1 MINAYGQINL
11 DKIGEIIKS
20 QPDIV
25 KTVTFKDGTRARML
39 DINVFTT
46 KNPDKFGNT
55 IAIKARCAKDKVRKD
70 VNYYFGNMKESE
82 EKQPQPSVQSTAP
95 TQAPEPAPANDPD
108 LPF

>member
-1 MINAYGQINL
+1 MVNAYGQINL

-25 KTVTFKDGTRARML
+25 KTVTFKDGTTARML

-46 KNPDKFGNT
+46 KNPDRFGNT

-82 EKQPQPSVQSTAP
+82 EKEKSQPTAQPTAQP
-95 TQAPEPAPANDPD
+95 PEPDPANDPD